1 MIGQIKSIRMSGLS
15 QTLSATISR
24 LRLEEV
30 AASRPF
36 RIIGSITSSVAQI
49 PIFISPVVAFAMFQS
64 VTAHSGLKLDA
75 TRLFAALALITLQA
89 QPLFF
94 MFEVILDLSAALGVV
109 DRIQKFLFQ
118 PGLAVPA
125 ASFEV
130 QHVSSSQSIELQP
143 LATHATSTG
152 LTSSPGIKLEDVS
165 FSWSETKTDI
175 SKVSLKVAPGQLAII
190 TGPVAAGKSTL
201 LKGILGEVPHATGRI
216 QVAPGNKSWCQ
227 QSPWI
232 MVSITSSLALPAINE
247 SCRMEQYAIT
257 SLGIRLSVSLSMT
270 RPLML
275 AHSTRTLPNCL
286 WATRRGLAAKDL
298 HLAVVRSSV

>member
-1 MIGQIKSIRMSGLS
+1 MSGLS

-36 RIIGSITSSVAQI
+36 RVIGSITSSVAQI

-64 VTAHSGLKLDA
+64 VAAHSGLTLDA

-94 MFEVILDLSAALGVV
+94 MFEVILDLSAASGAV

-118 PGLAVPA
+118 PGLCVPA
-125 ASFEV
+125 ESLEA
-130 QHVSSSQSIELQP
+130 QQVSSVQSIELQS
-143 LATHATSTG
+143 LATRATSTG
-152 LTSSPGIKLEDVS
+152 LTSSQGIKLEDAS
-165 FSWSETKTDI
+165 FSWSETKTDV
-175 SKVSLKVAPGQLAII
+175 SKVNLEVAPGQLAVI

-201 LKGILGEVPHATGRI
+201 LKGILGEVPHATGRV

-232 MVSITSSLALPAINE
+232 MVSTASSLLLSTINE
-247 SCRMEQYAIT
+247 PCRMAQYATT
-257 SLGIRLSVSLSMT
+257 SLDIHFSASLSMT
-270 RPLML
+270 RSFMRVR
-275 AHSTRTLPNCL
+275 STRILTNCP
-286 WATRRGLAAKDL
+286 WAT
-298 HLAVVRSSV
+298 